1 MAKVSIRDFLKK
13 KERKE
18 KITMLTAYDY
28 PTAKVI
34 SNTDLDGI
42 LVGDSLGMVVLGLE
56 NTLNVTMSDMVRH
69 VSAVARAK
77 PKQLIVADMPF
88 LSYEVSVNEG
98 VRNAGKLTRNGADA
112 VKLEGG
118 EEVVDVIRAIIKAG
132 IPVMGHIGLTPQRFL
147 RIGGFRTIGKREKE
161 AEQLI
166 RDAKA
171 LEDAGVFSIVVENTY
186 AEVAK
191 KITETVSVPTIC
203 IGAGPYCDGQILV
216 IHDLLGFTDF
226 SPYFAKAYVNLK
238 EIIDKAVNEYIND
251 VKSGKFPARENYKEI
266 SDNR

>member
-1 MAKVSIRDFLKK
+1 
-13 KERKE
+13 
-18 KITMLTAYDY
+18 MLTAYDY
-28 PTAKVI
+28 PTARVI

-56 NTLNVTMSDMVRH
+56 NTLKVTMSDMLRH
-69 VSAVARAK
+69 LDAVVRAK

-88 LSYEVSVNEG
+88 LSYEISTAEA
-98 VRNAGKLTRNGADA
+98 VRNAGKFARHGADA

-118 EEVVDVIRAIIKAG
+118 EEMADVVKAIVRAG

-147 RIGGFRTIGKREKE
+147 RLGGYRTIGKREGE
-161 AEQLI
+161 AEQLL

-171 LEDAGVFSIVVENTY
+171 LEEAGVFSIVIENTY
-186 AEVAK
+186 AEIAK
-191 KITETVSVPTIC
+191 KISESVKVPTIC
-203 IGAGPYCDGQILV
+203 IGSGPYCDGQILV

-238 EIIDKAVNEYIND
+238 EIISKAINEYISD
-251 VKSGKFPARENYKEI
+251 VRGGKFPSKEHYKVI
-266 SDNR
+266 SESR